1 MGLSGSR
8 VKDPNYIFRFCL
20 IVFIGILG
28 LGFVV
33 FYNSQVMLVSE
44 YQEMPVT
51 KFQLEKKKENRKTQA
66 EIANQLLK
74 KELGQ

>member
-1 MGLSGSR
+1 MLYGSR
-8 VKDPNYIFRFCL
+8 VKDPNYIFRFSL
-20 IVFIGILG
+20 VVFISILG
-28 LGFVV
+28 LGLVV

-51 KFQLEKKKENRKTQA
+51 KFQLEKKKENRKTQL
-66 EIANQLLK
+66 EMANRLLK

>member
-1 MGLSGSR
+1 MQLLGSQ

-28 LGFVV
+28 LGFAVV
-33 FYNSQVMLVSE
+33 YNSQAVLVSE

-51 KFQLEKKKENRKTQA
+51 RFQLEKKKENRKTQA
-66 EIANQLLK
+66 EMANQLLK
-74 KELGQ
+74 KELEQ